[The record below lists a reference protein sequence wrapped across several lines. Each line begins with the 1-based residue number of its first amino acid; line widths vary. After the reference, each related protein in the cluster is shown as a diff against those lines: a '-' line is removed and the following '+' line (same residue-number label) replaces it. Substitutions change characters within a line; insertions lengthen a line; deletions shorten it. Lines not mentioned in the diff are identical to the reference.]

1 MSNYFDVL
9 NRQGR
14 RIGAA
19 PADLA
24 AERPP
29 GYETLV
35 ERLLLAAN
43 GNPLRVL
50 AFAGCEGGE
59 GCTSVVRGYAE
70 MLAATGF
77 NVLLVD
83 ADLRTRALTEH
94 LGVRGMDVL
103 AAVAGNT
110 TPAAVARGKGQLTVV
125 GSPGS
130 GTDQALCFQAPAFA
144 TWMETQRGRYDYVL
158 LDVPPLLRFA
168 EGTHVGRHADGVV
181 VVVRADSTNRELL
194 VRARDQLTR
203 AGVHVIGVVLNR
215 MRDPVPVGLR
225 WYLQN
230 EIE

>member
-1 MSNYFDVL
+1 VSNYFDVL
-9 NRQGR
+9 NRQAGR
-14 RIGAA
+14 GASG

-83 ADLRTRALTEH
+83 ADLRTRALTAY
-94 LGVRGMDVL
+94 LGASGVDLL
-103 AAVAGNT
+103 AAVAENT
-110 TPAAVARGKGQLTVV
+110 TPAATSHGKGQLTVV
-125 GSPGS
+125 GSPRS
-130 GTDQALCFQAPAFA
+130 APDQTLCFQTPAFA

-168 EGTHVGRHADGVV
+168 EGTHVGRYADGVV

-203 AGVHVIGVVLNR
+203 AGVHVVGVVLNR
-215 MRDPVPVGLR
+215 VRDPVPVGLR